1 MSLDGR
7 CQFSGRTWETSTG
20 LILQNTCIMLV
31 SMQRNTE
38 ELKDIGTE
46 QIQKVMVI
54 YMDNCTMMQYFEWYL
69 PENGLHWKRLA
80 KQAPA
85 LKAAGINMVWLPPAY
100 KGATG
105 KSSVGY
111 DVYDMYDL
119 GEFDQKET
127 VATKYGTKEE
137 YLDAVKALQEN
148 GIKVICDV
156 VLNHRMGADG
166 TEEVMVEEELSTD
179 RNQDISG
186 LQQIQAWTKF
196 DFSGRAGK
204 YSNFQWNASHFS
216 GTDWDEAAKR
226 NGIFRFAGKT
236 WNRET
241 DTENG
246 NYDYLM
252 GADLDTDQPEVI
264 KETNDWGKWYQD
276 TVHMDGLRLDAV
288 KHIGFDFY
296 REWMKD
302 MRVYAESPQCGEKD
316 LFIVGEY
323 WSKDLGK
330 LTHYLDVTERNLS
343 LFDVP
348 LHFNF
353 FEAATTDG
361 NFDMRTLYD
370 NTLTAADSGHAVTF
384 VDNHDTQPGQALY
397 SFIPAWFKP
406 HAYALILLRAVG
418 TPCVFYGDYY
428 GIPHDGIEP
437 VGGLPTLLK
446 IRERYAYGEEHLYFD
461 DSSLV
466 GFTREGDAGH
476 ADSGIAVLLTDSVGG
491 SKRMCIG
498 TGLAGQRMVDALG
511 KRSEKVVI
519 GEDGWGEFVVD
530 NGAVSV
536 WVTEK
541 AQEYLYTMVE

>member
-1 MSLDGR
+1 MSNNR
-7 CQFSGRTWETSTG
+7 
-20 LILQNTCIMLV
+20 
-31 SMQRNTE
+31 
-38 ELKDIGTE
+38 
-46 QIQKVMVI
+46 
-54 YMDNCTMMQYFEWYL
+54 TMMQYFEWYL
-69 PENGLHWKRLA
+69 PDNGLHWKRLA
-80 KQAPA
+80 KQASA
-85 LKAAGINMVWLPPAY
+85 LKEAGINMVWLPPAY
-100 KGATG
+100 KGAAG

-127 VATKYGTKEE
+127 VATKYGTKED
-137 YLDAVKALQEN
+137 YLQAIKMLQKN
-148 GIKVICDV
+148 KVAVICDV

-166 TEEVMVEEELSTD
+166 TEDVMVEEELSTD
-179 RNQDISG
+179 RNQDIG
-186 LQQIQAWTKF
+186 DQQQIRAWTKF
-196 DFSGRAGK
+196 TFPGRAGK
-204 YSNFQWNASHFS
+204 YSDFQWNASHFS
-216 GTDWDEAAKR
+216 GTDWDDAGQR
-226 NGIFRFAGKT
+226 GGIFRFAGKT

-264 KETNDWGKWYQD
+264 KETHDWGRWYQD

-296 REWMKD
+296 RDWIRD
-302 MRVYAESPQCGEKD
+302 MREYAKKD

-323 WSKDLGK
+323 WSKELGK

-348 LHFNF
+348 LHFKF
-353 FEAATTDG
+353 LEAATSDG
-361 NFDMRTLYD
+361 NFDMRTIYD
-370 NTLTAADSGHAVTF
+370 NTLTAADPEHAVTF

-406 HAYALILLRAVG
+406 HAYAMILLRAVG

-428 GIPHDGIEP
+428 GIPHDRIDP
-437 VGGLPTLLK
+437 VGGLTTLLK
-446 IRERYAYGEEHLYFD
+446 IRECYAYGEEHLYFD
-461 DSSLV
+461 DGSLV
-466 GFTREGDAGH
+466 GFTREGDAEH

-491 SKRMCIG
+491 SKRMYVG
-498 TGLAGQRMVDALG
+498 TSLAGQRMVDAMG
-511 KRSEKVVI
+511 KRSETVDI

-530 NGAVSV
+530 NGSVSV
-536 WVTEK
+536 WVIEN
-541 AQEYLYTMVE
+541 AQEYLYTTVE